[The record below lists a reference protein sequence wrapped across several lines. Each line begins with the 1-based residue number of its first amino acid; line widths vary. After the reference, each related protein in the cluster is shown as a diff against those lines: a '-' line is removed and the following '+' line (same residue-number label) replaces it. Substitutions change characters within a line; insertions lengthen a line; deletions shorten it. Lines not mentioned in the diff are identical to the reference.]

1 MQNYLQVKRTSRNG
15 DAWSIDGEELRL
27 SARSSLLAD
36 IHMRKIS
43 EREIIEIFETCRKI
57 QREWD
62 DWRKYSATGAGIR
75 TSSGDY
81 VKT

>member
-36 IHMRKIS
+36 IHMRKID
-43 EREIIEIFETCRKI
+43 RCEIIEIFETGGKI
-57 QREWD
+57 HLEWD
-62 DWRKYSATGAGIR
+62 DWRKYSLTGVGIR
-75 TSSGDY
+75 TSGEEY